1 MPKASLLKK
10 RAMDALLDTMAEADY
25 ESLGAHRRGEPYEPE
40 QKGTEFQQDADHV
53 VIPSK
58 DMHPPSGPGDAAF
71 FKESDPE
78 FEMSASGMRRLYA
91 RGDSTEWG
99 RINEF
104 LATRD
109 YRWLGRVSDGTEMW
123 GKKDERVVYDP
134 ATRRWAHQVGGVED
148 LEGGITDLVPKLTAY
163 GFDQPTPKTSA
174 LKSCVACEC
183 GDCIEHSGTPEVE
196 MEQHEFF
203 KESEP
208 DVKLEDI
215 GTKASG
221 FAEGGPFSCMDCVH
235 RTPHSKDAGG
245 EEVDSCKHPEVMA
258 DPELKDR
265 LLPDG
270 TIKVGYDDCC
280 NYVRPHGKK
289 GDEMEKEADSET
301 RSYGM
306 NQPIGGSDNPTG
318 GSDDELADEDENQEL
333 QMTGSA
339 KRAWIEDEG
348 EETSEIQDR
357 LEYLRSELHAERISY
372 EELAELQGLAEYID
386 PGDVELLE
394 AAGVEEVIPQPVK
407 RKRYRPNQKDKDLL
421 KSMGIKARKRAAT
434 MTVSYPQFES
444 WWEKLKRVPQA
455 LKNFSLEQV
464 AGMGPAGPAIQ
475 INYKGKNL
483 GYVGFPLKELEGI
496 VGPLTR
502 WIEKGENPDPYQM
515 ERIGSM
521 FKSPLLKKKALVDI
535 HETPTMLPP
544 RDDMKRHLDQ
554 DEQDEA
560 MLGVV
565 DPLAKPRRPAKP
577 EQIDPNIHIGAA
589 KIRWKVEAAPTG
601 QYRSFERRG
610 WPGAS
615 YASGDAAVMIRCED
629 DYVPSLV
636 REGKHAPL
644 SVYVS
649 HWSVTPEEKAKRGGF
664 VWRKLKSTYPT
675 LKEAQAAAAK
685 VIDEHPE
692 LHPEQPAA
700 APAPAAPKQADYD
713 EQLDQEGEYFLDQ
726 VQDAKAEAKRHFM
739 EEDYL
744 QQVAD
749 EYIPP
754 ITMEQLWKIMGEEYT
769 AEFYGSPYTRA
780 HDFTDEEVPEGWEGT
795 RRLNDSTGNAGRF
808 ASLRCPLCKS
818 ANTHKVDDDAKGYSS
833 GMVLAECRDCNGF
846 YTTSAH

>member
-1 MPKASLLKK
+1 
-10 RAMDALLDTMAEADY
+10 MDALLDTMAEADY

-123 GKKDERVVYDP
+123 GKKNERVVYDP

-318 GSDDELADEDENQEL
+318 GSDDENADEDQNADL
-333 QMTGSA
+333 GGMNMTS
-339 KRAWIEDEG
+339 
-348 EETSEIQDR
+348 
-357 LEYLRSELHAERISY
+357 
-372 EELAELQGLAEYID
+372 
-386 PGDVELLE
+386 
-394 AAGVEEVIPQPVK
+394 
-407 RKRYRPNQKDKDLL
+407 
-421 KSMGIKARKRAAT
+421 
-434 MTVSYPQFES
+434 S
-444 WWEKLKRVPQA
+444 W
-455 LKNFSLEQV
+455 
-464 AGMGPAGPAIQ
+464 
-475 INYKGKNL
+475 
-483 GYVGFPLKELEGI
+483 
-496 VGPLTR
+496 
-502 WIEKGENPDPYQM
+502 
-515 ERIGSM
+515 
-521 FKSPLLKKKALVDI
+521 KSPLLKKALVDI

-615 YASGDAAVMIRCED
+615 YANGDAAVMIRCED

-744 QQVAD
+744 QQIAD

-818 ANTHKVDDDAKGYSS
+818 ANTHKVDDDTKGYSS